1 MAPFLRQPAR
11 AVRQKD
17 DQNDQDHRRQ
27 RQHAQHGAPVT
38 AVAKGGIGK
47 KRQHNAKGDHQL
59 IHTDHFPA
67 HVLAGHLG
75 EVQRRGIRGNPDC
88 HAQHHAGH
96 QQHLHAGGKSG
107 SDRAGHKEY
116 GPRHQAVFT
125 TKAERQP
132 AVKQRAYR
140 RPQHHAANHPLL
152 KLAG

>member
-47 KRQHNAKGDHQL
+47 KRQHNAEGHHQL
-59 IHTDHFPA
+59 IHTDHFSA
-67 HVLAGHLG
+67 HVLAGHFG
-75 EVQRRGIRGNPDC
+75 EVQRRGVRGDPDG
-88 HAQHHAGH
+88 HPQHHAGH
-96 QQHLHAGGKSG
+96 QQHFDAGGKSG
-107 SDRAGHKEY
+107 AYRAGDKEH
-116 GPRHQAVFT
+116 GSRHQAVFAA
-125 TKAERQP
+125 KAERQP

-140 RPQHHAANHPLL
+140 RPQHHAADHPLL